1 MATATAGLRMYNNKH
16 WMTDVAAGAG
26 LGILSTQVAY
36 WIHPW
41 MKRKVLTKINSTAT
55 LLPQISTEQ
64 IGIVFQARF

>member
-41 MKRKVLTKINSTAT
+41 YEKKSAHQNK
-55 LLPQISTEQ
+55 
-64 IGIVFQARF
+64 